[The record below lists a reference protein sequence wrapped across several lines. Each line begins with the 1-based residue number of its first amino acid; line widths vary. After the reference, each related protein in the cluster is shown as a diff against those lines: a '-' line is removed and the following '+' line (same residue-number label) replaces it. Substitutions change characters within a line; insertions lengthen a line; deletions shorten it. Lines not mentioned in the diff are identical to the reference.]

1 MPPKTKFTEADYRKV
16 WEMFAEGMIFKQV
29 AADMGLPTG
38 TIYRLL
44 QKATEIWGIPK
55 KETV

>member
-1 MPPKTKFTEADYRKV
+1 MPPKSRFTESDYRKV
-16 WEMFAEGMIFKQV
+16 WEMFAEGKIFKEV
-29 AADMGLPTG
+29 ASEMNLPTG

-55 KETV
+55 KED